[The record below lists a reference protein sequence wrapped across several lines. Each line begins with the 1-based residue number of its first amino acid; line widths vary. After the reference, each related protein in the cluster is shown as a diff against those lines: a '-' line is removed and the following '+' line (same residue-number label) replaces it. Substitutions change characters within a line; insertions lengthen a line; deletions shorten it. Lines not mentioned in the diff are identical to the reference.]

1 MKKKTKLI
9 IGIAIA
15 VILIFAFFIG
25 ENASKEQTPHN
36 KTAQTQEEGGSK
48 VTTPTEGN
56 FCAISVRCDSVLE
69 KLSDIKEE
77 VVKIIPKD
85 GTIYEAQNV
94 KFEKGESAFDV
105 LEREM
110 KKSGIHIEFTTS
122 PIYNTAYISGI
133 GNLYEFDCGEL
144 SGWLYKVNGE
154 FPDCSSFDYIVNSGD
169 VIEFVYTCDSGR
181 DI

>member
-9 IGIAIA
+9 IGLSIA

-25 ENASKEQTPHN
+25 ENPNKEQAPHT
-36 KTAQTQEEGGSK
+36 KTAQTQEDRGNN
-48 VTTPTEGN
+48 TTESN
-56 FCAISVRCDSVLE
+56 ICAVSVRCDSVLD
-69 KLSDIKEE
+69 KLKEMKEE
-77 VVKIIPKD
+77 VVEIIPKD
-85 GTIYEAQNV
+85 GIMYEEKNV

-110 KKSGIHIEFTTS
+110 KKSGIHIEFTIS
-122 PIYNTAYISGI
+122 PIYNTAYLQGI

-169 VIEFVYTCDSGR
+169 VIEFVYTCDSGK
-181 DI
+181 DV